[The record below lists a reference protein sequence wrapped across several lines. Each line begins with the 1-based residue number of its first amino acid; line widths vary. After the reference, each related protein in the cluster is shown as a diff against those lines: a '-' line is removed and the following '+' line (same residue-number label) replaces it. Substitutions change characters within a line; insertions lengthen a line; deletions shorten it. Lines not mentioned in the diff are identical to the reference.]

1 MSSLPNPWDAVF
13 REHGRVFR
21 EPQEDMP
28 SLAQILRD
36 RHVTTLLDLGSG
48 TGRHIV
54 YFARQGFAVSGFDE
68 SPEGIAHTAQWL
80 AAECLSADLRV
91 GNMLDGLPYADAAF
105 DAVISVQV
113 IHHGTLAAI
122 RCLIGEI
129 TRVLTPGGMVFVSV
143 AGRRNQGSHFREI
156 EPDTLV
162 PLDGAEAGLPHHYF
176 TPESLRAAFAAYDV
190 LDVHSDGTQHH
201 CLTAVKR

>member
-1 MSSLPNPWDAVF
+1 MSSPNPWDAIF

-28 SLAQILRD
+28 ALAQTLRE
-36 RHVTTLLDLGSG
+36 RGVTTLLDLGSG
-48 TGRHIV
+48 TGRHVV
-54 YFARQGFAVSGFDE
+54 YFARQGFTVSGFDE

-80 AAECLSADLRV
+80 AAEGLSADLRA

-122 RCLIGEI
+122 RRLIGEI
-129 TRVLTPGGMVFVSV
+129 TRVLTPGGVVFVSV
-143 AGRRNQGSHFREI
+143 AGRRNQGSTFREI

-176 TPESLRAAFAAYDV
+176 TPESLREAFAAYDV
-190 LDVHSDGTQHH
+190 LDVHGDRTQHY
-201 CLTAVKR
+201 CLTAIKR